1 MGAPTSRLGGGPQ
14 PPSAGP
20 EYYLLNTVVI
30 ANLSFVTYRVILSN
44 GTSSHD
50 LTPIGI
56 GDEHFLARLMLFFN
70 VQWNIF
76 NKQVPQAVA

>member
-1 MGAPTSRLGGGPQ
+1 MRAPTSRLGGGPQ

-56 GDEHFLARLMLFFN
+56 GDEHFLATN
-70 VQWNIF
+70 ISWNISSH
-76 NKQVPQAVA
+76 AVFQCSVEHFQ